1 MAKADIPELVA
12 AAQTIENH
20 QKRLE
25 ELARALQKTK
35 LQTEKNISRAARE
48 LQDAL
53 AQQEELAVSLRALG
67 EAMLHMQERQ
77 QAAVNALSDRAVEIQ
92 ARRMRLSELMIRY
105 ASLGSKA
112 AELLESMSATVV
124 GQGAQGEAVVQAT
137 KRLDSIIEE
146 AKSLSREARE
156 EDFTEVAHEADVL
169 KQKFQNIRNQ
179 LSSAKNAVN

>member
-1 MAKADIPELVA
+1 MAKADTPELVA

-53 AQQEELAVSLRALG
+53 GQQEVLAVSLRALG

-77 QAAVNALSDRAVEIQ
+77 QAAVNILSERAGEIQ
-92 ARRMRLSELMIRY
+92 TRRTRLSELMIRY

-112 AELLESMSATVV
+112 AELLEAMSARV
-124 GQGAQGEAVVQAT
+124 GQPTQGEAVAQAT
-137 KRLDSIIEE
+137 KRLDAIIEE
-146 AKSLSREARE
+146 ATSLSRDARE
-156 EDFTEVAHEADVL
+156 EDFTEIAHEADVL
-169 KQKFQNIRNQ
+169 KQKFQSIRTR
-179 LSSAKNAVN
+179 LSSAMKTVN